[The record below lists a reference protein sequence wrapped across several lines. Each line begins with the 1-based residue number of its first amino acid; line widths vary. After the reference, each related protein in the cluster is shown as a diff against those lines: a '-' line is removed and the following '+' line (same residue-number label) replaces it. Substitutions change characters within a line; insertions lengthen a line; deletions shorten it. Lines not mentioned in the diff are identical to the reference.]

1 MLYLRFSSNEIPRCV
16 IARESNILMSIS
28 LASPAHKIVIHNFS
42 LIREFT
48 HVLTKN
54 KKIYFY
60 VAREA
65 CKWANTSPN
74 KLWLLL
80 LFHASLIRFRLF
92 QWIARWRPIHP
103 HYNLLFFNSNDE
115 SFIESRWGQPLNDE
129 GRKSD
134 FSTFFYQTQRQEQ
147 WNNKSEC
154 VAISSAHHTQLKWI
168 YVGANRSQAEHSNEI
183 YRLLTHIIFAFMSG
197 LCLLVGDRFEMW

>member
-134 FSTFFYQTQRQEQ
+134 FSTFFIKHNDKNNGIINPSVWPYHRHITHNWSGFMLEQ
-147 WNNKSEC
+147 IDRKPR
-154 VAISSAHHTQLKWI
+154 IRMKFIGSSRT
-168 YVGANRSQAEHSNEI
+168 
-183 YRLLTHIIFAFMSG
+183 
-197 LCLLVGDRFEMW
+197 